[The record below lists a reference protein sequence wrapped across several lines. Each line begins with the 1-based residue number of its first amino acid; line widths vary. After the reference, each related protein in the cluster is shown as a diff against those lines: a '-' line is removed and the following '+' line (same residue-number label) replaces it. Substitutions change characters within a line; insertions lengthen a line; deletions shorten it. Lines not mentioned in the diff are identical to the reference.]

1 MADGSITIDA
11 RLNKKGAESD
21 LKALQAKVKST
32 SKQIGDLD
40 KQLNSAQTKR
50 SALGDSLNQARQNAD
65 DTAVALEKVNA
76 QLENVKKSHLA
87 DIKSEYPGLSDSKV
101 QDVLKSRMEGETSL
115 LNQNQKLL
123 NDLEKQDAK
132 VAEIESDY
140 NAQGDAISGL
150 QKRHAAL
157 TAQLNQENDAVNQQK
172 V

>member
-1 MADGSITIDA
+1 M
-11 RLNKKGAESD
+11 
-21 LKALQAKVKST
+21 
-32 SKQIGDLD
+32 
-40 KQLNSAQTKR
+40 
-50 SALGDSLNQARQNAD
+50 
-65 DTAVALEKVNA
+65 
-76 QLENVKKSHLA
+76 
-87 DIKSEYPGLSDSKV
+87 

-123 NDLEKQDAK
+123 DDLEKQDAK

-157 TAQLNQENDAVNQQK
+157 TAQLNQEKDAVNQQK